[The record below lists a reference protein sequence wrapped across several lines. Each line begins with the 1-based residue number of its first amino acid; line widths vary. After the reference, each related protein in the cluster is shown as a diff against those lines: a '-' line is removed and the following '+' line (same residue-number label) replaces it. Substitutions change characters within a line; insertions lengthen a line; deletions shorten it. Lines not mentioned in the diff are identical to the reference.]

1 MTLIR
6 NLGLRLE
13 PVASEEVA
21 LLSPHTPQGR
31 HLARQ
36 ESAHSSFPLPADL
49 PAPLQFIPFACRP
62 PGPLRS
68 CRPPAPRLLSPSPG
82 DLGRADPGLLSL
94 HPVGPFP
101 GLGLARS
108 SVLGFWGCQQEA
120 PLILHSLPLKA
131 GSGCILFSGREE
143 KGHAPPGPRFMAPIS
158 LSSDPCSRLSAPP
171 WPCPGEGTPPGRQC
185 LLFCLGRE

>member
-62 PGPLRS
+62 PGPL
-68 CRPPAPRLLSPSPG
+68 PPLTPH
-82 DLGRADPGLLSL
+82 PGLSALPGGSWSL
-94 HPVGPFP
+94 ETLDSILPVTILTGNESTHRGPP
-101 GLGLARS
+101 
-108 SVLGFWGCQQEA
+108 
-120 PLILHSLPLKA
+120 
-131 GSGCILFSGREE
+131 
-143 KGHAPPGPRFMAPIS
+143 
-158 LSSDPCSRLSAPP
+158 
-171 WPCPGEGTPPGRQC
+171 
-185 LLFCLGRE
+185 